1 METVILTG
9 TGTAISQDQN
19 FARDIAYDQA
29 RDDARIQIGAA
40 SANISQTKQI
50 SERTFILTKGKNKG
64 YYKTVAVAEYSF
76 TNIVKMT
83 NAQKETELGLQKAY
97 KDNLLRI
104 ENAPEEQK
112 EALRTFDSAGQGISI
127 NLTEAENLAFA
138 NAIDR
143 AIQKQ
148 GGETADVSSTKITSN
163 TNTQEVDATGEQV
176 YKANVTLKVQ
186 LDNIRKYTAE
196 EKKNVE
202 KAKKERNK
210 ALQQEQNQKKQED
223 AQRKAELE
231 REAKARIKAEKEKI
245 RLKAKQFKD
254 RARSLKAQFKSKG
267 GIKGG
272 IAMVVALLVGNM
284 TAQITLRI
292 KSEVT
297 RILSKFQN
305 QCPPPK
311 ELARIVKIKN
321 NLLKVLNSFQKRLD
335 KLTKISQRLLKT
347 VTLVKRIIK
356 IITSIPIPT
365 SFPYVPGIPI
375 SILTKYSNA
384 LIKLNKLLDTLTD
397 QAAAITAVIANIS
410 AIIGALKKVLE
421 ELDVQIEACSKDP
434 NKAIVAA
441 NILETSAQA
450 AGASAAAKPADF
462 YYKGY
467 RLEIVQDV
475 VDYKL
480 APKRHAIAI
489 DKRGVVMLYGPS
501 SFSSSTQILLDE
513 LKFRIDQLL

>member
-1 METVILTG
+1 ME
-9 TGTAISQDQN
+9 A
-19 FARDIAYDQA
+19 
-29 RDDARIQIGAA
+29 
-40 SANISQTKQI
+40 
-50 SERTFILTKGKNKG
+50 
-64 YYKTVAVAEYSF
+64 TVA
-76 TNIVKMT
+76 
-83 NAQKETELGLQKAY
+83 G
-97 KDNLLRI
+97 
-104 ENAPEEQK
+104 
-112 EALRTFDSAGQGISI
+112 TFSSAGQGISI
-127 NLTEAENLAFA
+127 NLTEAETLAFT
-138 NAIDR
+138 NAVDR
-143 AIQKQ
+143 AIQSQ
-148 GGETADVSSTKITSN
+148 GGETADIGRTKIISN
-163 TNTQEVDATGEQV
+163 THTKEVDATGEQV
-176 YKANVTLKVQ
+176 YKATTTIRVQ
-186 LDNIRKYTAE
+186 LSNIRKYTAE
-196 EKKNVE
+196 ERKNVD
-202 KAKKERNK
+202 KVKKERNK
-210 ALQQEQNQKKQED
+210 ALQQEQNQKKEQE

-231 REAKARIKAEKEKI
+231 RDAKARIKAEKEKI
-245 RLKAKQFKD
+245 RLKAQQYKD
-254 RARSLKAQFKSKG
+254 RARKLKAQFKSKG

-292 KSEVT
+292 KSEIS

-311 ELARIVKIKN
+311 ELAKIIKIKN

-347 VTLVKRIIK
+347 VRLVKRIIK

-375 SILTKYSNA
+375 SVLTKYSNA

-397 QAAAITAVIANIS
+397 QAAAITAVLTNIS
-410 AIIGALKKVLE
+410 AIIGALKKALE
-421 ELDVQIEACSKDP
+421 ELDVQIQDCSKDP

-441 NILETSAQA
+441 GIAESSIQA
-450 AGASAAAKPADF
+450 GGSQAGGLKTGGLQPADF

-467 RLEIVQDV
+467 RLEIVQDI

-480 APKRHAIAI
+480 APKRRAIAI
-489 DKRGVVMLYGPS
+489 DKRGVVMLHGPS